1 MNRIEG
7 VLFRSMLVSGAN
19 NLKNERDIVDRL
31 NVFPVPDGDTGTN
44 MSLTMNSAITEL
56 ESVASNELGEIS
68 KAVEKVESNSAK
80 DIAKALGMGSLM
92 GARGNSGV
100 ILSQILRGFAQGIEG
115 KDYLQVED
123 FAIALDSARK
133 VAYKAVIKPV
143 EGTIL
148 TVCRETAEA
157 ALEMKDMENMED
169 FLVKLLEAT
178 RRSLANT
185 PELLKALKEAN
196 VVDSGG
202 RGFLSILEGMVKAYQ
217 GNPINAD
224 GSTETKQ
231 DFEEMMKQDIHAFS
245 GEIKFGYCTEFFLR
259 TYEVDADTFRR
270 EIEDMGDSMV
280 VVGGEGII
288 KIHIHT
294 NDPGVVLQK
303 ASAHGA
309 LDRIKIENMRLQ
321 QEAVLAKRREEMEE
335 DPLAYGI
342 ISVAVGKGLAD
353 MMRDMNVT
361 TIIEGGQTM
370 NPSTEDF
377 VKAID
382 KINSDTI
389 FVFPNNSNI
398 IMAANQAKE
407 ISDKN
412 VIVIPTKDIP
422 SALVGLMAIDAAATP
437 EENEQNILDAIS
449 CVTSA
454 EITYAVRDTTS
465 GDKQI
470 KEGEVIGISGKEI
483 LANGAEIEEVTLE
496 TIDSLSEDAEIITL
510 FYGED
515 VTEEQATA
523 LMEHV
528 AEKYPDVDVEIY
540 EGGQPLY
547 YYFISV
553 E

>member
-68 KAVEKVESNSAK
+68 KAVAR
-80 DIAKALGMGSLM
+80 GSLM

-280 VVGGEGII
+280 VVGDEGII

-303 ASAHGA
+303 ASTHGA

-515 VTEEQATA
+515 VTEEQATV

>member
-68 KAVEKVESNSAK
+68 KAVAR
-80 DIAKALGMGSLM
+80 GSLM

-115 KDYLQVED
+115 KDYLQVKD
-123 FAIALDSARK
+123 FAVALDSARK

-224 GSTETKQ
+224 GSTEIKQ

-280 VVGGEGII
+280 VVGDEGII

-335 DPLAYGI
+335 EPLAYGI

-528 AEKYPDVDVEIY
+528 AEKYPDVDAEIY
-540 EGGQPLY
+540 EGGPPLY

>member
-1 MNRIEG
+1 M
-7 VLFRSMLVSGAN
+7 
-19 NLKNERDIVDRL
+19 
-31 NVFPVPDGDTGTN
+31 
-44 MSLTMNSAITEL
+44 
-56 ESVASNELGEIS
+56 
-68 KAVEKVESNSAK
+68 
-80 DIAKALGMGSLM
+80 
-92 GARGNSGV
+92 
-100 ILSQILRGFAQGIEG
+100 
-115 KDYLQVED
+115 
-123 FAIALDSARK
+123 
-133 VAYKAVIKPV
+133 
-143 EGTIL
+143 
-148 TVCRETAEA
+148 
-157 ALEMKDMENMED
+157 
-169 FLVKLLEAT
+169 
-178 RRSLANT
+178 
-185 PELLKALKEAN
+185 
-196 VVDSGG
+196 
-202 RGFLSILEGMVKAYQ
+202 
-217 GNPINAD
+217 
-224 GSTETKQ
+224 
-231 DFEEMMKQDIHAFS
+231 
-245 GEIKFGYCTEFFLR
+245 
-259 TYEVDADTFRR
+259 
-270 EIEDMGDSMV
+270 
-280 VVGGEGII
+280 
-288 KIHIHT
+288 
-294 NDPGVVLQK
+294 
-303 ASAHGA
+303 
-309 LDRIKIENMRLQ
+309 
-321 QEAVLAKRREEMEE
+321 
-335 DPLAYGI
+335 
-342 ISVAVGKGLAD
+342 
-353 MMRDMNVT
+353 
-361 TIIEGGQTM
+361 
-370 NPSTEDF
+370 
-377 VKAID
+377 KAID

>member
-68 KAVEKVESNSAK
+68 KAVAR
-80 DIAKALGMGSLM
+80 GSLM

-280 VVGGEGII
+280 VVGDEGII

-335 DPLAYGI
+335 EPLAYGI

>member
-7 VLFRSMLVSGAN
+7 VLFRSMLISGAN

-68 KAVEKVESNSAK
+68 KAVAR
-80 DIAKALGMGSLM
+80 GSLM

-280 VVGGEGII
+280 VVGDEGII

-422 SALVGLMAIDAAATP
+422 SALVGLMAIDVAATP

>member
-68 KAVEKVESNSAK
+68 KAVAR
-80 DIAKALGMGSLM
+80 GSLM

-280 VVGGEGII
+280 VVGDEGII

-382 KINSDTI
+382 KINSDII

>member
-56 ESVASNELGEIS
+56 DSVASNELGEIS
-68 KAVEKVESNSAK
+68 KAVAR
-80 DIAKALGMGSLM
+80 GSLM

-280 VVGGEGII
+280 VVGDEGII

-321 QEAVLAKRREEMEE
+321 QEAVLAKRREEVEE

>member
-7 VLFRSMLVSGAN
+7 VLFRSMLISGAN

-56 ESVASNELGEIS
+56 KSVASNELGEIS
-68 KAVEKVESNSAK
+68 KA
-80 DIAKALGMGSLM
+80 IARGSLM

-178 RRSLANT
+178 RHSLANT

-217 GNPINAD
+217 GHPISAD

-231 DFEEMMKQDIHAFS
+231 DFEEMMNQDIHAFA

-280 VVGGEGII
+280 VVGDEGII

-335 DPLAYGI
+335 QSLAYGI
-342 ISVAVGKGLAD
+342 ISVAVGKGLAN

-389 FVFPNNSNI
+389 FIFPNNSNI

-422 SALVGLMAIDAAATP
+422 SALVGLMAIDAAAAP

-465 GDKQI
+465 GEKQI

-523 LMEHV
+523 LMERV
-528 AEKYPDVDVEIY
+528 SEKYPDVDVELY

>member
-7 VLFRSMLVSGAN
+7 VLFRSMLISGAN

-56 ESVASNELGEIS
+56 KSVASNELGEIS
-68 KAVEKVESNSAK
+68 KA
-80 DIAKALGMGSLM
+80 IARGSLM

-143 EGTIL
+143 EGSIL

-157 ALEMKDMENMED
+157 ALEMKNMENMED

-178 RRSLANT
+178 RHSLANT

-217 GNPINAD
+217 GHPISAD

-231 DFEEMMKQDIHAFS
+231 DFEEMMKQDIHAFA

-280 VVGGEGII
+280 VVGDEGII

-335 DPLAYGI
+335 QSLAYGI
-342 ISVAVGKGLAD
+342 ISVAVGKGLAN

-389 FVFPNNSNI
+389 FIFPNNSNI

-422 SALVGLMAIDAAATP
+422 SALVGLMAIDAAAAP

-465 GDKQI
+465 GEKQI

-523 LMEHV
+523 LMERV
-528 AEKYPDVDVEIY
+528 SEKYPDVDVELY

>member
-56 ESVASNELGEIS
+56 ESVSSNELGEIS
-68 KAVEKVESNSAK
+68 KAVAR
-80 DIAKALGMGSLM
+80 GSLM

-280 VVGGEGII
+280 VVGDEGII

-335 DPLAYGI
+335 EPLAYGI

-515 VTEEQATA
+515 VTEEQATV

>member
-1 MNRIEG
+1 M
-7 VLFRSMLVSGAN
+7 
-19 NLKNERDIVDRL
+19 
-31 NVFPVPDGDTGTN
+31 
-44 MSLTMNSAITEL
+44 
-56 ESVASNELGEIS
+56 
-68 KAVEKVESNSAK
+68 
-80 DIAKALGMGSLM
+80 
-92 GARGNSGV
+92 
-100 ILSQILRGFAQGIEG
+100 
-115 KDYLQVED
+115 
-123 FAIALDSARK
+123 
-133 VAYKAVIKPV
+133 
-143 EGTIL
+143 
-148 TVCRETAEA
+148 
-157 ALEMKDMENMED
+157 
-169 FLVKLLEAT
+169 
-178 RRSLANT
+178 
-185 PELLKALKEAN
+185 
-196 VVDSGG
+196 
-202 RGFLSILEGMVKAYQ
+202 
-217 GNPINAD
+217 
-224 GSTETKQ
+224 
-231 DFEEMMKQDIHAFS
+231 
-245 GEIKFGYCTEFFLR
+245 
-259 TYEVDADTFRR
+259 DADTFRR

-280 VVGGEGII
+280 VVGDEGII

-422 SALVGLMAIDAAATP
+422 SALVGLMAIDAAATS

>member
-56 ESVASNELGEIS
+56 DSVASNELGEIS
-68 KAVEKVESNSAK
+68 KAVAR
-80 DIAKALGMGSLM
+80 GSLM

-115 KDYLQVED
+115 KDYLQAED

-280 VVGGEGII
+280 VVGDEGII

-422 SALVGLMAIDAAATP
+422 SALVGLMAIDVAATP

-496 TIDSLSEDAEIITL
+496 TIDSLSKDAEIITL

>member
-7 VLFRSMLVSGAN
+7 VLFRSMLISGAN

-68 KAVEKVESNSAK
+68 KAVAR
-80 DIAKALGMGSLM
+80 GSLM

-280 VVGGEGII
+280 VVGDEGII

-483 LANGAEIEEVTLE
+483 LANGAEVEEVTLE

-515 VTEEQATA
+515 VTEEQATV

>member
-68 KAVEKVESNSAK
+68 KAVAR
-80 DIAKALGMGSLM
+80 GSLM

-280 VVGGEGII
+280 VVGDEGII

-515 VTEEQATA
+515 VTEEQATV

>member
-1 MNRIEG
+1 
-7 VLFRSMLVSGAN
+7 
-19 NLKNERDIVDRL
+19 
-31 NVFPVPDGDTGTN
+31 
-44 MSLTMNSAITEL
+44 
-56 ESVASNELGEIS
+56 
-68 KAVEKVESNSAK
+68 
-80 DIAKALGMGSLM
+80 
-92 GARGNSGV
+92 
-100 ILSQILRGFAQGIEG
+100 
-115 KDYLQVED
+115 
-123 FAIALDSARK
+123 
-133 VAYKAVIKPV
+133 
-143 EGTIL
+143 
-148 TVCRETAEA
+148 
-157 ALEMKDMENMED
+157 
-169 FLVKLLEAT
+169 
-178 RRSLANT
+178 
-185 PELLKALKEAN
+185 
-196 VVDSGG
+196 
-202 RGFLSILEGMVKAYQ
+202 
-217 GNPINAD
+217 
-224 GSTETKQ
+224 
-231 DFEEMMKQDIHAFS
+231 MMKQDIHAFS

-280 VVGGEGII
+280 VVGDEGII

>member
-1 MNRIEG
+1 
-7 VLFRSMLVSGAN
+7 
-19 NLKNERDIVDRL
+19 
-31 NVFPVPDGDTGTN
+31 
-44 MSLTMNSAITEL
+44 
-56 ESVASNELGEIS
+56 
-68 KAVEKVESNSAK
+68 
-80 DIAKALGMGSLM
+80 
-92 GARGNSGV
+92 
-100 ILSQILRGFAQGIEG
+100 
-115 KDYLQVED
+115 
-123 FAIALDSARK
+123 
-133 VAYKAVIKPV
+133 
-143 EGTIL
+143 
-148 TVCRETAEA
+148 
-157 ALEMKDMENMED
+157 
-169 FLVKLLEAT
+169 
-178 RRSLANT
+178 
-185 PELLKALKEAN
+185 
-196 VVDSGG
+196 
-202 RGFLSILEGMVKAYQ
+202 
-217 GNPINAD
+217 
-224 GSTETKQ
+224 
-231 DFEEMMKQDIHAFS
+231 
-245 GEIKFGYCTEFFLR
+245 
-259 TYEVDADTFRR
+259 
-270 EIEDMGDSMV
+270 
-280 VVGGEGII
+280 
-288 KIHIHT
+288 
-294 NDPGVVLQK
+294 
-303 ASAHGA
+303 
-309 LDRIKIENMRLQ
+309 
-321 QEAVLAKRREEMEE
+321 MEE

>member
-68 KAVEKVESNSAK
+68 KAVAR
-80 DIAKALGMGSLM
+80 GSLM

-115 KDYLQVED
+115 KDYLRVED

-280 VVGGEGII
+280 VVGDEGII

-540 EGGQPLY
+540 EGGQSLY

>member
-68 KAVEKVESNSAK
+68 KAVAR
-80 DIAKALGMGSLM
+80 GSLM

-115 KDYLQVED
+115 KDYLQVKD
-123 FAIALDSARK
+123 FAVALDSARK

-280 VVGGEGII
+280 VVGDEGII

-321 QEAVLAKRREEMEE
+321 QEDVLAKRREEMEE

-422 SALVGLMAIDAAATP
+422 SALVGLMAIDVAATP

-496 TIDSLSEDAEIITL
+496 TIDSLSKDAEIITL

>member
-68 KAVEKVESNSAK
+68 KAVAR
-80 DIAKALGMGSLM
+80 GSLM

-115 KDYLQVED
+115 KDYLQVKD
-123 FAIALDSARK
+123 FAVALDSARK

-169 FLVKLLEAT
+169 FLAKLLEAT

-280 VVGGEGII
+280 VVGDEGII

-523 LMEHV
+523 LMERV
-528 AEKYPDVDVEIY
+528 SEKYPDVDVEIY

>member
-7 VLFRSMLVSGAN
+7 VLFRQMLISGAN

-44 MSLTMNSAITEL
+44 MSLTMNSAVTEL
-56 ESVASNELGEIS
+56 EQLQTNELDEIG
-68 KAVEKVESNSAK
+68 KAVAR
-80 DIAKALGMGSLM
+80 GSLM

-100 ILSQILRGFAQGIEG
+100 ILSQILRGFSQSLQGKKHLE
-115 KDYLQVED
+115 VSD
-123 FAIALDSARK
+123 FADAMDSAAK

-148 TVCRETAEA
+148 TVCRETAECA
-157 ALEMKDMENMED
+157 MENRDMEDMSE
-169 FLVKLLEAT
+169 FLKKILEEA
-178 RRSLANT
+178 RRSLAHT

-202 RGFLSILEGMVKAYQ
+202 RGFVSILEGMLRCYEGSPV
-217 GNPINAD
+217 NSD
-224 GSTETKQ
+224 GSAAAKQ
-231 DFEEMMKQDIHAFS
+231 DFDELMKQDIHAFA
-245 GEIKFGYCTEFFLR
+245 GEIEFGYCTEFFLR
-259 TYEVDADTFRR
+259 TYEIDADTFRK
-270 EIEDMGDSMV
+270 EIEHMGDSMV
-280 VVGGEGII
+280 VVGDEGII

-294 NDPGVVLQK
+294 NEPGVVLQK
-303 ASAHGA
+303 AGAHGA

-321 QEAVLAKRREEMEE
+321 QEAVLKKKQQEAEENNSIAL
-335 DPLAYGI
+335 PYGI
-342 ISVAVGKGLAD
+342 ISVVVGKGLAKIMKD
-353 MMRDMNVT
+353 LHVT
-361 TIIEGGQTM
+361 TLIEGGQTM

-377 VKAID
+377 VKAIE

-389 FVFPNNSNI
+389 FLFPNNSNI
-398 IMAANQAKE
+398 IMAANQARE

-422 SALVGLMAIDAAATP
+422 SALVGLMVMNTEASAAD
-437 EENEQNILDAIS
+437 NEQNILDAIANVQS
-449 CVTSA
+449 GEV
-454 EITYAVRDTTS
+454 TYAVRDTMS
-465 GDKQI
+465 GEKEI

-483 LANGAEIEEVTLE
+483 LANGKNTTDVALE
-496 TIDSLSEDAEIITL
+496 MISQIAGEDSEIITL

-515 VTEEQATA
+515 VKSEEAEELLGKVEEQ
-523 LMEHV
+523 
-528 AEKYPDVDVEIY
+528 YPDADVELY
-540 EGGQPLY
+540 DGGQPLY

>member
-68 KAVEKVESNSAK
+68 KAVAR
-80 DIAKALGMGSLM
+80 GSLM

-169 FLVKLLEAT
+169 FLAKLLEAT

-280 VVGGEGII
+280 VVGDEGII

-335 DPLAYGI
+335 EPLAYGI

-437 EENEQNILDAIS
+437 EKNEQNILDAIS

>member
-68 KAVEKVESNSAK
+68 KAVAR
-80 DIAKALGMGSLM
+80 GSLM

-115 KDYLQVED
+115 KDYLQVKD
-123 FAIALDSARK
+123 FAVALDSARK

-280 VVGGEGII
+280 VVGDEGII

-294 NDPGVVLQK
+294 NDPGLVLQK

-422 SALVGLMAIDAAATP
+422 SALVGLMAIDVAATP

>member
-68 KAVEKVESNSAK
+68 KAVAR
-80 DIAKALGMGSLM
+80 GSLM

-280 VVGGEGII
+280 VVGDEGII

-515 VTEEQATA
+515 VTEEQATV
-523 LMEHV
+523 LREHV

>member
-7 VLFRSMLVSGAN
+7 VLFRSMLISGAN

-68 KAVEKVESNSAK
+68 KAVAR
-80 DIAKALGMGSLM
+80 GSLM

-178 RRSLANT
+178 RHSLANT

-217 GNPINAD
+217 GHPISAD
-224 GSTETKQ
+224 GSAEVKQ
-231 DFEEMMKQDIHAFS
+231 DFEEMMKQDIHAFA

-280 VVGGEGII
+280 VVGDEGII

-335 DPLAYGI
+335 ESLAYGI
-342 ISVAVGKGLAD
+342 ISVAVGKGLAN

-422 SALVGLMAIDAAATP
+422 SALVGLMAIDAAAAP

-465 GDKQI
+465 GEKQI

-523 LMEHV
+523 LMERV
-528 AEKYPDVDVEIY
+528 SEKYPDVDVEIY

>member
-68 KAVEKVESNSAK
+68 KAVAR
-80 DIAKALGMGSLM
+80 GSLM

-115 KDYLQVED
+115 KDYLQVKD
-123 FAIALDSARK
+123 FAVALDSARK

-231 DFEEMMKQDIHAFS
+231 DFEEMMKQDSHAFS

-280 VVGGEGII
+280 VVGDEGII

-422 SALVGLMAIDAAATP
+422 SALVGLMAIDVAATP

>member
-68 KAVEKVESNSAK
+68 KAVAR
-80 DIAKALGMGSLM
+80 GSLM

-115 KDYLQVED
+115 KDYLQVKD

-280 VVGGEGII
+280 VVGDEGII

-303 ASAHGA
+303 ASTHGA

-515 VTEEQATA
+515 VTEEQATV

>member
-56 ESVASNELGEIS
+56 ESVTSNELGEIS
-68 KAVEKVESNSAK
+68 KAVAR
-80 DIAKALGMGSLM
+80 GSLM

>member
-56 ESVASNELGEIS
+56 DSVASNELGEIS
-68 KAVEKVESNSAK
+68 KAVAR
-80 DIAKALGMGSLM
+80 GSLM

-202 RGFLSILEGMVKAYQ
+202 RGFLSILEGMIKAYQ

-280 VVGGEGII
+280 VVGDEGII

-437 EENEQNILDAIS
+437 EKNEQNILDAIS

>member
-68 KAVEKVESNSAK
+68 KAVAR
-80 DIAKALGMGSLM
+80 GSLM

-115 KDYLQVED
+115 KDYLQVKD
-123 FAIALDSARK
+123 FAVALDSARK

-280 VVGGEGII
+280 VVGDEGII

-515 VTEEQATA
+515 VTEEQATV

>member
-68 KAVEKVESNSAK
+68 KAVAR
-80 DIAKALGMGSLM
+80 GSLM

-115 KDYLQVED
+115 KDYLQVKD
-123 FAIALDSARK
+123 FAVALDSARK

-280 VVGGEGII
+280 VVGDEGII

-422 SALVGLMAIDAAATP
+422 SALVGLMAIDVAATP

-496 TIDSLSEDAEIITL
+496 TIDSLSKDAEIITL

>member
-68 KAVEKVESNSAK
+68 KAVAR
-80 DIAKALGMGSLM
+80 GSLM